1 MQATQNKQTRFNI
14 PGGGWIA
21 IEETGE
27 SLKIETEGRAA
38 GLLATQIKNR
48 AMDYKKAIAHCK
60 YCLKSEKE
68 ILQETIEQQTDFVN
82 FCNTQIALIG
92 NSNLDVRNQY
102 DQLCSSAQYEI
113 RLAQRRL
120 KNIK

>member
-1 MQATQNKQTRFNI
+1 MQATKQSRFNI
-14 PGGGWIA
+14 PGGGWIV
-21 IEETGE
+21 IEQDGE
-27 SLKIETEGRAA
+27 NLKIETEGRAA
-38 GLLATQIKNR
+38 GLLAAQIKNR
-48 AMDYKKAIAHCK
+48 GMDFGNAVSHCK

-102 DQLCSSAQYEI
+102 DQLCSSAQYEV